1 MLLNAL
7 IQPLTDGM
15 FKGIYHGKQ
24 CHVADIAAV
33 LSRAWS
39 AGVDR
44 IIVISCCL
52 IFFFLGGKTC
62 EKRIVSVFDY
72 LRLLGNW
79 NFLGRTG
86 KLRFLILFSWQP
98 NNR

>member
-15 FKGIYHGKQ
+15 FKGIYQGKQ

-52 IFFFLGGKTC
+52 IIIIFFLCFFFGWKN
-62 EKRIVSVFDY
+62 V
-72 LRLLGNW
+72 
-79 NFLGRTG
+79 
-86 KLRFLILFSWQP
+86 
-98 NNR
+98 